1 MLTDLQRQAIRCA
14 ALVARAELAKRAK
27 AAAEARAKVRAACR
41 CILPPFDARAAS
53 PVQQHTERKAFP

>member
-1 MLTDLQRQAIRCA
+1 MTKLTLLQRRAIHAA
-14 ALVARAELAKRAK
+14 ALVARAELEEH
-27 AAAEARAKVRAACR
+27 AEARAKVRAACR